1 MEATLRFSSDW
12 TETLTGDLVQGGEI
26 AVDYDLQRLPE
37 LRSRYKG
44 AAVWDVRGLVRFQ
57 PDLQILATSLTAPV
71 YESPGGMTI
80 DRSPVIATFAVPGDA
95 AQVELWFLNIGYAPL
110 SSESDQPIAWDSRF
124 GDNYVFPVRSNSP
137 AQPVTLRQGAQT
149 NRAVV
154 NAPSLTIEKR
164 RHQFDAHGSTGSEI
178 QTRANAT
185 AWVRNLSYVKNV
197 WFDTNVFDGSNNL
210 IHAESFP
217 LHYSTGGDVSDF
229 FEFND
234 VLYLGSRGQPGSVTP
249 RPDAR
254 RVQLRL
260 YYEVNGQVFTDGI
273 LHDRPLP
280 DDGAVH

>member
-1 MEATLRFSSDW
+1 MKATLKFSADW
-12 TETLTGDLVQGGEI
+12 TETLTGDLIQGGEI

-37 LRSRYKG
+37 YRSIYKG
-44 AAVWDVRGLVRFQ
+44 AAIWDIRSLVRFQ
-57 PDLQILATSLTAPV
+57 PDLQILATSLTEPV

-80 DRSPVIATFAVPGDA
+80 DRSPVVATFAVPGDA
-95 AQVELWFLNIGYAPL
+95 TQVELWFLNIGYAPFN
-110 SSESDQPIAWDSRF
+110 SESDQPMAWDSRF

-137 AQPVTLRQGAQT
+137 AQPVTPRQGAQT

-154 NAPSLTIEKR
+154 NAPTLTIDKR
-164 RHQFDAHGSTGSEI
+164 RHQFGAHGSAGSEI
-178 QTRANAT
+178 QTRANVT

-197 WFDTNVFDGSNNL
+197 WFDTNVFDSSNNL

-217 LHYSTGGDVSDF
+217 LHYSTGGDVSDY
-229 FEFND
+229 FELND

-254 RVQLRL
+254 RVQFRL

-273 LHDRPLP
+273 LHDHPLP
-280 DDGAVH
+280 EDGAVH